1 MIKSSEDAQHSNQ
14 CHLKLTHDPLDSYE
28 HLQSPRAAH
37 LPSVYSKH
45 CVTILIAYY
54 LH

>member
-14 CHLKLTHDPLDSYE
+14 SHPKLSHDPLDSYE
-28 HLQSPRAAH
+28 HSQPLSAAH
-37 LPSVYSKH
+37 LLSVYRKH